1 MKKRVN
7 YLKRNS
13 GFIVIDAVFSFLLL
27 GFFVMVLARGMHYY
41 CVAGATWIGQQQCL
55 DDALN
60 QLYTKQLR
68 ARQTL
73 VTRRTFFAIE
83 RERRVV
89 GGEVV
94 RVRIVG

>member
-27 GFFVMVLARGMHYY
+27 GFFVMMLARGINYY
-41 CVAGATWIGQQQCL
+41 HVSAAGWIGQQQCL
-55 DDALN
+55 DNALN
-60 QLYTKQLR
+60 DLYAQKLR
-68 ARQTL
+68 ARQDL
-73 VTRRTFFAIE
+73 VTRRTFFTIE

-89 GGEVV
+89 GGAVV

>member
-27 GFFVMVLARGMHYY
+27 GFFVMVLARGINYY
-41 CVAGATWIGQQQCL
+41 HVAGATWIGQQQCL

-60 QLYTKQLR
+60 HLYAQHLK
-68 ARQTL
+68 ARQAPT
-73 VTRRTFFAIE
+73 TRRSFFAIE

-89 GGEVV
+89 GGAVV